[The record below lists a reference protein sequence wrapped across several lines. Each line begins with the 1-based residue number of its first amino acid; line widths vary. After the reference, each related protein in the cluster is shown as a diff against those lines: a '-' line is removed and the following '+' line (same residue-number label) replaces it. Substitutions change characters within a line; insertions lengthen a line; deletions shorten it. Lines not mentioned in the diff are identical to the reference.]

1 MCGLAGINRLLVKL
15 GIGGGKSKK
24 IDQSHSISGSDQSIG
39 KNIVASD
46 MTNVST
52 TIQVEK
58 SK

>member
-1 MCGLAGINRLLVKL
+1 MCGLAGINKMLLKL

-24 IDQSHSISGSDQSIG
+24 IDQSHSIIGSDLSIG
-39 KNIVASD
+39 KNIASGN

-52 TIQVEK
+52 TIQVEN